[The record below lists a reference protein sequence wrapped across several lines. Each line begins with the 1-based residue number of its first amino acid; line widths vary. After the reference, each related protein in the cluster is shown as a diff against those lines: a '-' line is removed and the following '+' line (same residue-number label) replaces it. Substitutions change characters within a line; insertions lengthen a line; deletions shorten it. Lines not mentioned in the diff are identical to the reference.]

1 MTKSEQQYAI
11 DRIAG
16 LCRQKCYVIE
26 KAMPVTRAK
35 KITYGQALSRIKAG
49 KIKLIHR
56 MKDRGLGWRDDFSDI
71 FDVKD
76 HHDYNG
82 SDSYDE
88 KACSKKCA
96 PIHAEALRIK
106 DQIMLGDSAEALKM
120 IEAFAK
126 M

>member
-16 LCRQKCYVIE
+16 LCRQKCYAIE
-26 KAMPVTRAK
+26 EAMPVTKAK

-49 KIKLIHR
+49 KIRLIHR
-56 MKDRGLGWRDDFSDI
+56 IKDRGLYRSDDFDDV

-82 SDSYDE
+82 SDGYDE

-106 DQIMLGDSAEALKM
+106 DQIMLGDAVEALKM